1 MSLTTIGFGDMV
13 PGSDQYHQARS
24 NVTIWFCS
32 IYIMSGMA
40 LTAMCFNVI
49 HDELVHR
56 LKHQEKEARKHNQT
70 NFPEELNVT
79 DPYNL
84 TSWQFNSQ
92 IKTPSFYHRNL
103 TEETLLSTSTPTSL
117 VDLGHEMVP
126 VNSKIPEVLE
136 GPVMTGVYTLPEEPE
151 IEDNGEENTQM

>member
-13 PGSDQYHQARS
+13 PGSDPYRPTNS
-24 NVTIWFCS
+24 NLTTWFCS

-40 LTAMCFNVI
+40 LTAMCFNVV

-56 LKHQEKEARKHNQT
+56 LKHQERESLRKHNH
-70 NFPEELNVT
+70 NEDLSVT

-84 TSWQFNSQ
+84 TSWQFNVHT
-92 IKTPSFYHRNL
+92 KPHFYNRNL
-103 TEETLLSTSTPTSL
+103 TEETLLSSGTPTSL
-117 VDLGHEMVP
+117 GELGHEMV
-126 VNSKIPEVLE
+126 VVSAKMPEVLE

-151 IEDNGEENTQM
+151 IEEGGEENTQM